1 MWRAADV
8 GRLLGILAVALIL
21 SPWNA
26 AAQQNASHALTLKQI
41 QDLVSLGVPDSTVH
55 TEIQKRGLAFTPD
68 PAVLVSLS
76 AKGAGPLTL
85 ADIKALI
92 PKAGAPD
99 IGLPALKPQG
109 YVSDFA
115 GVVDHASRQ
124 QLERYCANLEH
135 QTGAQLALV
144 AVPSLNGESVEEFAH
159 ALFNKWGIGH
169 KGKDDGVLL
178 LLSIGDRR
186 SRLQV
191 GHGLE
196 ATITDGFAGEALR
209 AMQPELRAGLYG
221 DALVRAANTIGTRI
235 AQAKGVTPVP

>member
-8 GRLLGILAVALIL
+8 GRLLAILAVALIL
-21 SPWNA
+21 SPRNA
-26 AAQQNASHALTLKQI
+26 AAQENASHALTLKQI

-68 PAVLVSLS
+68 PAVLASLS

-92 PKAGAPD
+92 PKTGGPD
-99 IGLPALKPQG
+99 LKPQG

-196 ATITDGFAGEALR
+196 ATITDGFSGEALR